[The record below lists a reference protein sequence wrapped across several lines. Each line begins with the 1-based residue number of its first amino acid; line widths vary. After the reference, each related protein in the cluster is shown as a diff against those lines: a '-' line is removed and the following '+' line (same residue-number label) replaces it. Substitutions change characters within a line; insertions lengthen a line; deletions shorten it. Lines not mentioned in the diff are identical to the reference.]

1 MTKKPAAEPK
11 SLRPGTARLFM
22 DGKSQAVRLPRAFR
36 FKGDSVR
43 IRKQGD
49 AVVLEPLAR
58 EFKSTAEWF
67 AELDRLNELAGEPF
81 MPDGREQPAMPPDR
95 KIFD

>member
-1 MTKKPAAEPK
+1 MPKKPATTEPP
-11 SLRPGTARLFM
+11 RTAKLFM
-22 DGKSQAVRLPRAFR
+22 DGGSQTVRLPRAFR
-36 FKGDSVR
+36 FKGDAVR

-49 AVVLEPLAR
+49 AVVLEPLTSK
-58 EFKSTAEWF
+58 FTSTADWF

-81 MPDGREQPAMPPDR
+81 MPDGGEQPAMPPDR